1 MNISCNKKYIIQA
14 VNIVSIKEKIK
25 ELVIEWDSDGL
36 KNYCQSL
43 LESNEVSA
51 SDLLKIIGDVMKFV
65 GDQFEE
71 EEIFLPELIGS
82 AETVKVAIDEVLDPA
97 IRTSG
102 EEKETMGK
110 VVIGTVESDVH
121 SIGKD
126 LVGSF
131 LFSNGFEV
139 YNLGVEVT
147 ADQFISKAEE
157 VGANVIGLSSLLTM
171 SMDFQ
176 KEVIEELKKRG
187 LRDKY
192 KVIVGGAPTSEDWA
206 EKIGADGWADDA
218 IEAVELIMRILK

>member
-1 MNISCNKKYIIQA
+1 M
-14 VNIVSIKEKIK
+14 SIKDKIK
-25 ELVIEWDSDGL
+25 KLVVEWETEELKEFCQTIL
-36 KNYCQSL
+36 KNNEATASSL
-43 LESNEVSA
+43 LQ
-51 SDLLKIIGDVMKFV
+51 IIGDVMKFV

-82 AETVKVAIDEVLDPA
+82 AETVKVVIDEVLDPA
-97 IRTSG
+97 IRAAG
-102 EEKETMGK
+102 EERKTMGK

-157 VGANVIGLSSLLTM
+157 VGADIIGLSSLITM

-176 KEVIEELKKRG
+176 KQVIEELKKRG
-187 LRDKY
+187 LRNKY
-192 KVIVGGAPTSEDWA
+192 KVIVGGSPTSEDWA
-206 EKIGADGWADDA
+206 ENIGADGWADDA
-218 IEAVELIMRILK
+218 IEAVELIKRLI

>member
-1 MNISCNKKYIIQA
+1 MK
-14 VNIVSIKEKIK
+14 VSIKDKIK
-25 ELVIEWDSDGL
+25 ELVVEWETEGL
-36 KNYCQSL
+36 KEYCQSIL
-43 LESNEVSA
+43 KNNEATASN
-51 SDLLKIIGDVMKFV
+51 LLKIIGDIMKFV

-82 AETVKVAIDEVLDPA
+82 AETVKVTIDEVLDPA
-97 IRTSG
+97 IRATG

-139 YNLGVEVT
+139 FNLGVEVT

-157 VGANVIGLSSLLTM
+157 VGADIIGLSSLLTM

-176 KEVIEELKKRG
+176 KQVIEELKKRG

-192 KVIVGGAPTSEDWA
+192 KVIVGGSPTSEDWA
-206 EKIGADGWADDA
+206 ERIGADGWADDA
-218 IEAVELIMRILK
+218 TEAVELIKKLVGV

>member
-1 MNISCNKKYIIQA
+1 M
-14 VNIVSIKEKIK
+14 SIKDKIK
-25 ELVIEWDSDGL
+25 ELVVEWETEGL
-36 KNYCQSL
+36 KEYCQSIL
-43 LESNEVSA
+43 KNNEATASN
-51 SDLLKIIGDVMKFV
+51 LLKIIGDIMKFV
-65 GDQFEE
+65 GDQFEQ

-82 AETVKVAIDEVLDPA
+82 AETVKVTIDEVLDPA
-97 IRTSG
+97 IRATG

-139 YNLGVEVT
+139 FNLGVEVT

-157 VGANVIGLSSLLTM
+157 VGADIIGLSSLLTM

-176 KEVIEELKKRG
+176 KQVIEELKKRG
-187 LRDKY
+187 VRDKY
-192 KVIVGGAPTSEDWA
+192 KVIVGGSPTSEDWA
-206 EKIGADGWADDA
+206 ELIGADGWADDA
-218 IEAVELIMRILK
+218 IETITLVKKLLNISE

>member
-1 MNISCNKKYIIQA
+1 
-14 VNIVSIKEKIK
+14 VSIKDKIK
-25 ELVIEWDSDGL
+25 ELIVEWETERL
-36 KNYCQSL
+36 KEYCQSIL
-43 LESNEVSA
+43 KNNEATA
-51 SDLLKIIGDVMKFV
+51 SRLLKIIGDIMKFV
-65 GDQFEE
+65 GNQFEE

-82 AETVKVAIDEVLDPA
+82 AETVKVVIDDILDPA
-97 IRTSG
+97 IRAAG

-157 VGANVIGLSSLLTM
+157 IGADVIGLSSLLTM
-171 SMDFQ
+171 SMVFQ
-176 KEVIEELKKRG
+176 KQVIEELEKRG

-192 KVIVGGAPTSEDWA
+192 KVIVGGSPTSDDWA
-206 EKIGADGWADDA
+206 ENIGADGWADDA
-218 IEAVELIMRILK
+218 IETIALVKKLLNISE

>member
-1 MNISCNKKYIIQA
+1 MSLE
-14 VNIVSIKEKIK
+14 EKLK
-25 ELVIEWDSDGL
+25 DLVIGWDEEGL
-36 KNYCQSL
+36 KNLCRSL
-43 LESNEVSA
+43 LENKKTNAQE
-51 SDLLKIIGDVMKFV
+51 LLKIIGNVMKFV
-65 GDQFEE
+65 GDQFEN

-82 AETVKVAIDEVLDPA
+82 AETVKAAIDEVLDPA
-97 IRTSG
+97 IRAAG
-102 EEKETMGK
+102 DEKVTMGK

-126 LVGSF
+126 LVASF

-157 VGANVIGLSSLLTM
+157 VGAQIIGLSSLLTM

-176 KEVIEELKKRG
+176 RQVIDELKKRG

-192 KVIVGGAPTSEDWA
+192 KVIVGGSPTTDDWA
-206 EKIGADGWADDA
+206 DQIGADGWADDA
-218 IEAVELIMRILK
+218 IEAVKLVKKLISK